1 MSNYKINVETILPL
15 KKLKKRRMKQIAEL
29 VLAAETVAGADITII
44 LVDDAYITKL
54 NKEFMNQNDTT
65 DVISFH
71 LENNQNNNFI
81 EGEIYANVNQI
92 EQQALD
98 FGVSYDNEL
107 HRIIIHGLL
116 HLVGYNDATLEEK
129 ETMTTKEDDYLTM
142 LTNQIN
148 KGG

>member
-15 KKLKKRRMKQIAEL
+15 KKLKKRRMKQIAES

>member
-15 KKLKKRRMKQIAEL
+15 KKLKKRKMKQIAES

-107 HRIIIHGLL
+107 HRIVIHGLL
-116 HLVGYNDATLEEK
+116 HLVGYNDATLDEK
-129 ETMTTKEDDYLTM
+129 ETMTTKEDDYLAM